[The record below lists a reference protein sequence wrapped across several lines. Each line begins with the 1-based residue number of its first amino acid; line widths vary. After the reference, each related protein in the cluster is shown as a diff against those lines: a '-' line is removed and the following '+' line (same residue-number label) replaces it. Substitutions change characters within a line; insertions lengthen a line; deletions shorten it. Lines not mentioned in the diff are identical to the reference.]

1 MSLLVTFVDTFNGG
15 RSRLHGLVAFWVL
28 VVLLGCSLAACAQT
42 PPNETSSSS
51 PHPTA
56 DDSSLDSG
64 RPPVDLKSLPRNL
77 FQDQKKFWLT
87 PFHMTEREWQ
97 WTVPL
102 TFTGA
107 FLLGSDTAIERH
119 LPTSSTTVSHA
130 VTASNA
136 GLAVLAGAG
145 AGMFALGHLSND
157 DQERETGILSGEAG
171 IDAVVE
177 TEVLKYATRRQ
188 RPFTSGGR
196 GLFFHGGDS
205 FPSEHAS
212 VSWAIASVI
221 AHEYPGPF
229 TQLLAYGVAGS
240 VSAARMI
247 GQKHFATDVLVGSA
261 LGWYTGWQVFRSHS
275 RYSAA
280 EIAKYGTFTKAEE
293 EDIGREARNM
303 GSSYVPLDSWVYPVF
318 DRLMAL
324 GYAHDRTGS
333 IRPWSRLE
341 CARILSEVHKYLDSQ
356 ADEMETPDAHIMSMV
371 QDLDREFGS
380 ETELRTGAVPN
391 VNAELESVYSRYTG
405 ISGDPLRDSYHF
417 AQTIA
422 DDFGRPY
429 GRGSNN
435 ITGISTSAAVGPF
448 VLYVRGEYQY
458 GSSSQEYTS
467 AQAQDIASFDNL
479 PVNSVPTFGRISRLR
494 TVEAYAGLNLLD
506 WQFTFG
512 QQALWWGANRSTS
525 LLLSNNAQ
533 AIPML
538 RVDRV
543 TPFRLPSVLGLL
555 GPMEVSGFVGRLG
568 GHRYL
573 RLGPDFVLYGD
584 GIHLVDP
591 QPYIWGANIAFKPTS
606 NLELG
611 FSITT
616 VFAGYG
622 RPMTLKTFF
631 HSFSQHGNAQ
641 SVDPGDRSP
650 AMSASYRLPKLRD
663 AVTLYADA
671 FSETQPFPLFFPL
684 ETALNA
690 GIYLPHLPRLKNFD
704 FRCEGLYTNIP
715 GRNALN
721 NSYFINEHY
730 AEGNRN
736 YGQLYTSWIGRGG
749 NGGQA
754 STTYWFSGH
763 NQVTL
768 TYRRMVSDASL
779 LKGGNTHDI
788 SGSLTWM
795 VRPHIEVAGSLQY
808 ERWNFPELNPGPRSN
823 LSSTIEIRVW
833 PKLRGGPGSSAS
845 GGSSAHP

>member
-1 MSLLVTFVDTFNGG
+1 MPVTLVNSLNGG
-15 RSRLHGLVAFWVL
+15 RFRPHGFVAFWIFVL
-28 VVLLGCSLAACAQT
+28 LLGCNLAAWAQ
-42 PPNETSSSS
+42 PPGNETNSSL
-51 PHPTA
+51 PRPTTE
-56 DDSSLDSG
+56 DTSLDSE
-64 RPPVDLKSLPRNL
+64 RPPINLKTLPRNL
-77 FQDQKKFWLT
+77 FQDQKDFWLT
-87 PFHMTEREWQ
+87 PFHMTKREWQ

-102 TFTGA
+102 TFAGA
-107 FLLGSDTAIERH
+107 FMLGSDTAIERH
-119 LPTSSTTVSHA
+119 LPTSSTTISHA
-130 VTASNA
+130 STASNVGA
-136 GLAVLAGAG
+136 IVLVGAG
-145 AGMFALGHLSND
+145 AGMFAWGHLTNN

-171 IDAVVE
+171 IDAVIE
-177 TEVLKYATRRQ
+177 AEVLKYATRRQ
-188 RPFTSGGR
+188 RPYTVGSR

-205 FPSEHAS
+205 FPSEHAA

-240 VSAARMI
+240 VSAARVI
-247 GQKHFATDVLVGSA
+247 GQKHFATDALVGSA

-275 RYSAA
+275 HYSAA
-280 EIAKYGTFTKAEE
+280 EIARYGTFTKSEE
-293 EDIGREARNM
+293 EDTGRQPGDM

-318 DRLMAL
+318 DRLIAL
-324 GYAHDRTGS
+324 GYARDRTGS
-333 IRPWSRLE
+333 LRPWSRLE
-341 CARILSEVHKYLDSQ
+341 CARILADVHKRLEDQ
-356 ADEMETPDAHIMSMV
+356 ADDMEAQDAHIMSMV
-371 QDLDREFGS
+371 RDLDQEFGS
-380 ETELRTGAVPN
+380 ETELRTGTIPN

-405 ISGDPLRDSYHF
+405 ISGEPLRDSYHF
-417 AQTIA
+417 AQTIT

-429 GRGSNN
+429 GRGFNN
-435 ITGISTSAAVGPF
+435 ITGISTRTAVGPF

-458 GSSSQEYTS
+458 GSSSQEYTA

-479 PVNSVPTFGRISRLR
+479 PVNSVPTFGSVSRLR
-494 TVEAYAGLNLLD
+494 TVEAYAGLNIEN

-512 QQALWWGANRSTS
+512 QQALWWGFNRSTT

-543 TPFRLPSVLGLL
+543 SPLRLPSVLGFL
-555 GPMEVSGFVGRLG
+555 GPMQVSGFIGRLG

-573 RLGPDFVLYGD
+573 RLGPNFVLFGD
-584 GIHLVDP
+584 GIHQVDP

-616 VFAGYG
+616 VFAGFG
-622 RPMTLKTFF
+622 RPATLKTFF

-641 SVDPGDRSP
+641 PVDPGDRSP
-650 AMSASYRLPKLRD
+650 GMSASYRLPGLRD
-663 AVTLYADA
+663 AVTLYADS

-684 ETALNA
+684 ESAVNA
-690 GIYLPHLPRLKNFD
+690 GIYLSHLPRLKNLD

-715 GRNALN
+715 GRNANN

-768 TYRRMVSDASL
+768 AYRRMMADGSL
-779 LKGGNTHDI
+779 LKGGNTDDI

-808 ERWNFPELNPGPRSN
+808 ERWNFPELNPGPRTN

-833 PKLRGGPGSSAS
+833 PKLRAGPGSSAS